1 MGLSRYEEL
10 KRKRQEALSKQKTA
24 PSLDSDETTT
34 TTSKTTTIP
43 KESDANRAK
52 IREKLAKS
60 KEDRLKKLREK
71 ISTAK
76 SSINTESLEKEKKKL
91 KEKLE
96 QIETERETLEYELRL
111 KIHHLMEEHQLSKQ
125 EGIIESYGKEATES
139 KDITSDFQ
147 ALEIENMQLKH
158 AVLQFKQMWENLP
171 VESQTKNAA
180 EVEALKK
187 ELENMQEQLDHT
199 MEAQEM
205 VEMISQ
211 QNYELEEH
219 KQKFE
224 DIIEV
229 MQDELLIAD
238 EINVMKDEAM
248 LLVREE
254 YEQQKVHFLKISKQV
269 DHLKQSLEERNL
281 EIAKMQTT
289 IAHRDTKLKQ
299 SENEIIQKS
308 KSLDMLKDRFAWDN
322 SLENMTTFFDKQ
334 MLICYMQQMEKL
346 RHHIFEFFP
355 KSIVKKELSGV
366 HASYLLK
373 ITELKCSLLAKTLS
387 SQEKLHIHDFGYSSI
402 VLNTIAFLLNSIR
415 YSVQSVE
422 KYHQLGSLLPTI
434 TSIQQSI
441 NSIENEFKQNF
452 KVFTKDLQ
460 SSITNSFVSLVQQLQ
475 YFRHGMPL
483 AFSSSGK
490 HFLLCDTYGSLKM
503 ILDVLLQLV
512 ENTSN
517 GMDDAVSLLEEIIRS
532 KTKVQLDPFKSTK
545 TSIDQLY
552 EPIINAKQLIRKN
565 ILLFKGK
572 HEKTIIDENIKVVIF
587 DTLVPILIIFG
598 HIFEKV
604 HSLLY
609 QLESFKKQKLKAA
622 NEALQKKVT
631 TFETIEIKLIE
642 LDVKTHPLIG
652 SMGSFLSYV
661 CNLTHGMCEEVSN
674 SFVKPTLIQTL
685 LHLNQKIDSLNDSI
699 LKKEATF
706 KSTEKFMDG
715 PRESRARMIQEAFE
729 SINPMQ
735 SSLKSAKLEISQ
747 LKANIKNLEIE
758 NSNVQ
763 DEFLS
768 LQHEHVQSKRRIQEL
783 EGYEHQIKSMKPILL
798 EKEELSKKVASLQST
813 VASLQHEIQ
822 LKSSVSNIETPTL
835 DVKGKELLEEQIL
848 HMSRTILTLDQQ
860 KVEQKNERIAKQFHA
875 LLEDWKKEDTIK
887 RQWQEKLQIASQTKT
902 LFSTPNQIIRVNP
915 QAYLTTSSNAN
926 NIWRHLKTSLDK

>member
-1 MGLSRYEEL
+1 
-10 KRKRQEALSKQKTA
+10 
-24 PSLDSDETTT
+24 
-34 TTSKTTTIP
+34 
-43 KESDANRAK
+43 
-52 IREKLAKS
+52 
-60 KEDRLKKLREK
+60 
-71 ISTAK
+71 
-76 SSINTESLEKEKKKL
+76 
-91 KEKLE
+91 
-96 QIETERETLEYELRL
+96 
-111 KIHHLMEEHQLSKQ
+111 
-125 EGIIESYGKEATES
+125 
-139 KDITSDFQ
+139 
-147 ALEIENMQLKH
+147 
-158 AVLQFKQMWENLP
+158 
-171 VESQTKNAA
+171 
-180 EVEALKK
+180 
-187 ELENMQEQLDHT
+187 
-199 MEAQEM
+199 
-205 VEMISQ
+205 
-211 QNYELEEH
+211 
-219 KQKFE
+219 
-224 DIIEV
+224 
-229 MQDELLIAD
+229 
-238 EINVMKDEAM
+238 
-248 LLVREE
+248 
-254 YEQQKVHFLKISKQV
+254 
-269 DHLKQSLEERNL
+269 
-281 EIAKMQTT
+281 
-289 IAHRDTKLKQ
+289 
-299 SENEIIQKS
+299 
-308 KSLDMLKDRFAWDN
+308 
-322 SLENMTTFFDKQ
+322 
-334 MLICYMQQMEKL
+334 
-346 RHHIFEFFP
+346 
-355 KSIVKKELSGV
+355 
-366 HASYLLK
+366 
-373 ITELKCSLLAKTLS
+373 
-387 SQEKLHIHDFGYSSI
+387 
-402 VLNTIAFLLNSIR
+402 
-415 YSVQSVE
+415 
-422 KYHQLGSLLPTI
+422 
-434 TSIQQSI
+434 
-441 NSIENEFKQNF
+441 
-452 KVFTKDLQ
+452 
-460 SSITNSFVSLVQQLQ
+460 
-475 YFRHGMPL
+475 
-483 AFSSSGK
+483 
-490 HFLLCDTYGSLKM
+490 M

-652 SMGSFLSYV
+652 SMGSF
-661 CNLTHGMCEEVSN
+661 
-674 SFVKPTLIQTL
+674 
-685 LHLNQKIDSLNDSI
+685 HLNQKIDSLNDSI

-915 QAYLTTSSNAN
+915 Q
-926 NIWRHLKTSLDK
+926 